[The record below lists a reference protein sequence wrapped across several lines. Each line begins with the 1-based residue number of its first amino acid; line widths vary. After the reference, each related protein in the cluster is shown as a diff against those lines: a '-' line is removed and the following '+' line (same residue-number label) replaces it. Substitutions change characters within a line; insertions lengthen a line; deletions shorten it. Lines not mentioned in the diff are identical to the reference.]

1 MSQLLARFA
10 VPLGLAAITLQS
22 ALYDVPGGYRA
33 VMFDRFSGVRNEA
46 TSEGTHF
53 LVPWLQRAILYD
65 VRVKPRVS
73 GGAWGVR
80 RAGSAAAAGERIHG
94 ESSLV
99 CRTCQWLA
107 QPAAAYAAHEAL
119 HRPTNAGHA
128 EHFDDDGL

>member
-73 GGAWGVR
+73 GGSAGGEGR
-80 RAGSAAAAGERIHG
+80 RRGRSSRAHRAKPLRRSTDSARAASPAERRYGSHNR
-94 ESSLV
+94 
-99 CRTCQWLA
+99 
-107 QPAAAYAAHEAL
+107 QPPQCAS
-119 HRPTNAGHA
+119 
-128 EHFDDDGL
+128 

>member
-73 GGAWGVR
+73 RSVRDVAGAER
-80 RAGSAAAAGERIHG
+80 RGCSCGAHLRRELPRLQDSAVARTASGRRCSAR
-94 ESSLV
+94 SS
-99 CRTCQWLA
+99 
-107 QPAAAYAAHEAL
+107 PS
-119 HRPTNAGHA
+119 P
-128 EHFDDDGL
+128 D